1 MYLPPQFRDEALG
14 LVPGPVDIDSG
25 RNINKEDGGASVGG
39 QESSSNSFAEE
50 TGDKYNKVGATSP
63 KKVAA
68 KDRRPVQEEVD
79 PNQKLMM
86 VVEDI
91 VPADAGSGETAP
103 SESELQK
110 AKSSPEEKP
119 LSRAERRKK
128 IKEEILATGEGE
140 GFKGYRRRI
149 W

>member
-14 LVPGPVDIDSG
+14 LVPGPVDIDNG
-25 RNINKEDGGASVGG
+25 RNMNKEDGEVPVGG
-39 QESSSNSFAEE
+39 LESSSDGFADEM
-50 TGDKYNKVGATSP
+50 GDNYSQVGATRR
-63 KKVAA
+63 KKAAA
-68 KDRRPVQEEVD
+68 KDRRPAQEEVD

-91 VPADAGSGETAP
+91 VPTDAGSGETAP
-103 SESELQK
+103 SESEPRK

-128 IKEEILATGEGE
+128 IKEEILAVGEGE